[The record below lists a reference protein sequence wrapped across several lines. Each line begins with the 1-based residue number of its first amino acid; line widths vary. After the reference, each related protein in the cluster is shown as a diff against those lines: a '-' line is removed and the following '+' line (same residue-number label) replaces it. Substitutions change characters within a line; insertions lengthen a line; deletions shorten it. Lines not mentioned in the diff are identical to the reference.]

1 MTRHRKGEGSIYP
14 VKDSRGRVTGYRGYA
29 WCTKPDGERYRKYV
43 KSKTYEV
50 TRRAWFKLR
59 DEASRGPVSS
69 DVPKLGEFL
78 SYWLKEIVQ
87 PNLAPKTYQTYELFV
102 RLHIVPH
109 LGHKR
114 IDQLQVKDIRQW
126 VNKLTRT
133 CQCCAQ
139 GKDAARPVSKRRCC
153 AVGKCCRQILSPQS
167 RKDARATL
175 RAALTCAVEE
185 EIITRNPVAVIRLPA
200 PRKSKRRVW
209 TVDEARRFLESA
221 RHDCDPLYTA
231 YVLIVVLGLRKGEVL
246 GLTWDRVDLD
256 AAELYVGEQLQRVK
270 GPLIRR
276 QVKSESSEAPLPL
289 PELCIT
295 ALRLRRESQS
305 ADGES
310 AGDAWIETGLVFTTR
325 RGTPIEPRNFDRSFD
340 RRIVKADVPRI
351 TRHSTRKTC
360 GSLLAALDVHPRV
373 AMQILRHSRVAITME
388 IYTEVPSAATR
399 EALRRLGEWLEDA
412 QT

>member
-1 MTRHRKGEGSIYP
+1 MTRRRNGEGSIYP
-14 VKDSRGRVTGYRGYA
+14 VKDSHGRVTGYRGYV
-29 WCTKPDGERYRKYV
+29 WCTKPGGERYRKYV
-43 KSKTYEV
+43 KGQTYEA
-50 TRRAWFKLR
+50 TQRAWFKLR

-69 DVPKLGEFL
+69 DVPKLGDFL

-126 VNKLTRT
+126 INKLTSI
-133 CQCCAQ
+133 CQCCVQ
-139 GKDAARPVSKRRCC
+139 GKDAARPLPKRRCC
-153 AVGKCCRQILSPQS
+153 AISKCCHETLSPQS

-185 EIITRNPVAVIRLPA
+185 EIIARNPVAVIRLPA

-221 RHDCDPLYTA
+221 RHDGDPLYAA

-256 AAELYVGEQLQRVK
+256 TAELYVGEQLQRVK

-276 QVKSESSEAPLPL
+276 PVKTESSEAPLPL
-289 PELCIT
+289 PELCVT
-295 ALRLRRESQS
+295 ALKLRYERQSGDRERT
-305 ADGES
+305 
-310 AGDAWIETGLVFTTR
+310 GDTWIETGLVFTTR
-325 RGTPIEPRNFDRSFD
+325 HGTPMEPRNFDRSFD
-340 RRIVKADVPRI
+340 RRIATADVPRI

-388 IYTEVPSAATR
+388 IYTEVPSTATR
-399 EALRRLGEWLEDA
+399 EALRKLGQWLEDT

>member
-1 MTRHRKGEGSIYP
+1 MSRRRNGEGSIYSVP
-14 VKDSRGRVTGYRGYA
+14 GGYRGYA
-29 WCTKPDGERYRKYV
+29 WCTRPDGTRYRKYV
-43 KSKTYEV
+43 QGKTYEA
-50 TRRAWFKLR
+50 TRRAWFRLR
-59 DEASRGPVSS
+59 DEAGLGPVSS
-69 DVPKLGEFL
+69 DVPKLSDFL

-109 LGHKR
+109 LGQR
-114 IDQLQVKDIRQW
+114 RLDQLQVKDIRQW
-126 VNKLTRT
+126 INKLTRT

-153 AVGKCCRQILSPQS
+153 AVGKCCRETLSPQS

-185 EIITRNPVAVIRLPA
+185 EIITRNPVGIIRLPA
-200 PRKSKRRVW
+200 PRKSKGRVW

-221 RHDCDPLYTA
+221 RHDRDPLYAA
-231 YVLIVVLGLRKGEVL
+231 YVLILVLGLRKGEVL

-256 AAELYVGEQLQRVK
+256 AAELYVAEQLQRIK

-276 QVKSESSEAPLPL
+276 PVKTESSQAPLPL
-289 PELCIT
+289 PELCVT
-295 ALRLRRESQS
+295 ALKLRHERQAADREQ
-305 ADGES
+305 
-310 AGDAWIETGLVFTTR
+310 AGGRWIDTGLVLTTR
-325 RGTPIEPRNFDRSFD
+325 HGTPVEPRNFDRSFE
-340 RRIVKADVPRI
+340 RRITTAGVPRI

-373 AMQILRHSRVAITME
+373 AMQILRHSRSAITME

-399 EALRRLGEWLEDA
+399 EALRKLGQWLGETE
-412 QT
+412 T

>member
-1 MTRHRKGEGSIYP
+1 MSRRRNGEGSIYP
-14 VKDSRGRVTGYRGYA
+14 VPGGYRGYV
-29 WCTKPDGERYRKYV
+29 WCTSPDGSRYRKYV
-43 KSKTYEV
+43 KGKTYEA
-50 TRRAWFKLR
+50 TRQVWFKLR
-59 DEASRGPVSS
+59 DEAGHGPVSS
-69 DVPKLGEFL
+69 DVPKLSDFL

-109 LGHKR
+109 LGNR
-114 IDQLQVKDIRQW
+114 RLDQLQVKDIRQW
-126 VNKLTRT
+126 INKLTLT

-139 GKDAARPVSKRRCC
+139 GKDVARPVSKRRCC
-153 AVGKCCRQILSPQS
+153 AVGKCCRETLSPQS

-185 EIITRNPVAVIRLPA
+185 EIITRNPVGVIRLPA
-200 PRKSKRRVW
+200 PRKSKGRVW

-221 RHDCDPLYTA
+221 RHNRDPLYAA
-231 YVLIVVLGLRKGEVL
+231 YVLILVLGLRKGEAL

-276 QVKSESSEAPLPL
+276 PVKTESSQAPLPL
-289 PELCIT
+289 PELCVT
-295 ALRLRRESQS
+295 ALKLRYERQA
-305 ADGES
+305 ADHEQ
-310 AGDAWIETGLVFTTR
+310 AGDRWVETGLVFTTR
-325 RGTPIEPRNFDRSFD
+325 HGTPVEPRNFDRSFE
-340 RRIVKADVPRI
+340 RRITTADVPRI

-373 AMQILRHSRVAITME
+373 AMQILRHSRSAITME

-399 EALRRLGEWLEDA
+399 EALRKLGQWLGEAEA
-412 QT
+412 